1 MSSPRGRACR
11 RTTAGCRASG
21 VLRRTPIPP
30 PPPQVQA
37 CAAQYRGLVDSNV
50 VMGVDI
56 GGAGVKGAP
65 VDVEKGTLTDERF
78 RILTPKPGTPG
89 AVADVVADVVDHFG
103 WVGPIGAPFPA
114 VVKNGVTLSAAN
126 VDKTWVGTD
135 AAALFT
141 QRLGSPTVVLNDADA
156 AGLAEMRF
164 GAGRDQ
170 HGVVVMITLGTGIG
184 CGMFVD
190 GTLVPNTELGHI
202 EINGK
207 DAELTASELVRE
219 RKKLSWKR
227 YAKRVERYLQRLD
240 ALLWPDLMIIG
251 GGASKKADQFLPR
264 IKVRPPVVPA
274 KLQNEAGIVGAAL
287 AAAEAGR

>member
-1 MSSPRGRACR
+1 
-11 RTTAGCRASG
+11 
-21 VLRRTPIPP
+21 VE
-30 PPPQVQA
+30 
-37 CAAQYRGLVDSNV
+37 SNV

-56 GGAGVKGAP
+56 GGTGVKGAP

-78 RILTPKPGTPG
+78 RILTPKPATPR

-103 WVGPIGAPFPA
+103 WVGPIGATFPA
-114 VVKNGVTLSAAN
+114 VVKNGVTQTAAN
-126 VDKTWVGTD
+126 VDKKWVGTD

-156 AGLAEMRF
+156 AGLAEVRF
-164 GAGRDQ
+164 GAGREQ
-170 HGVVVMITLGTGIG
+170 HGVVLMITLGTGIG
-184 CGMFVD
+184 CGMFLD
-190 GTLVPNTELGHI
+190 GKLVPNTELGHI

-207 DAELTASELVRE
+207 DAELTASDLVRE

-240 ALLWPDLMIIG
+240 ALLWPDLIIIG

-264 IKVRPPVVPA
+264 ITVRSPVVPA
-274 KLQNEAGIVGAAL
+274 TLQNEAGIVGAAL

>member
-1 MSSPRGRACR
+1 
-11 RTTAGCRASG
+11 
-21 VLRRTPIPP
+21 
-30 PPPQVQA
+30 
-37 CAAQYRGLVDSNV
+37 
-50 VMGVDI
+50 MGVDI
-56 GGAGVKGAP
+56 GGTGVKGAP
-65 VDVEKGTLTDERF
+65 VDVEKGMLTDERF
-78 RILTPKPGTPG
+78 RILTPKPATPA

-103 WVGPIGAPFPA
+103 WVGPIGATFPA

-135 AAALFT
+135 AAALFSH
-141 QRLGSPTVVLNDADA
+141 RLGSPTVVLNDADA

-164 GAGRDQ
+164 GAGLDQ
-170 HGVVVMITLGTGIG
+170 RGVVVMITLGTGIG
-184 CGMFVD
+184 CGVFVD

-227 YAKRVERYLQRLD
+227 YAQRVERYLQRLD
-240 ALLWPDLMIIG
+240 ALLWPDLIIIG
-251 GGASKKADQFLPR
+251 GGASKKADRFLPR
-264 IKVRPPVVPA
+264 IKVRPPVVAA